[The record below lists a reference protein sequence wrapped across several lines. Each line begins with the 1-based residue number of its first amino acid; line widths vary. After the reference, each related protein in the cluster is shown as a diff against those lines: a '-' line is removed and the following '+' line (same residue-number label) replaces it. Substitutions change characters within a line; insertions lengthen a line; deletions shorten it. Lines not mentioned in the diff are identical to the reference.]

1 MAREKPRTTRRLGR
15 RPGSR
20 GGAAAAPPPRLRI
33 TIMDYDEA
41 HLEERQVAS
50 VEECYAYK
58 DSPTVTWINID
69 GLRDVEAIEKLGTRF
84 GLHPLILEDIL
95 NTSERPKIEDYGDY
109 LFCVLKVFCANGG
122 SADAQACGSP
132 ILQASIVL
140 GSNFVISFG
149 ERETP
154 IFEPVRERL
163 RKAKGVGRLRKSGA
177 DYLAYALI
185 DAIVDSYFEILEQLG
200 EEVEDLED
208 DLIAEPRR
216 ELLQRIHG
224 LKRDMIGLRKSVWPL
239 REVVNAMERL
249 ETPLITLATD
259 VFLRDV
265 YDHTIQVIDNVE
277 TYRDILSGMLETYLS
292 SVSYRMNEVMKVL
305 TIIATIFIPL
315 TFIVGVYG
323 MNFRHMP
330 ELEWRS
336 GYFIVWGV
344 IVVVA
349 LAMLAFFKRKKWM

>member
-1 MAREKPRTTRRLGR
+1 MTRDKSRKPRLIER
-15 RPGSR
+15 RPEAR
-20 GGAAAAPPPRLRI
+20 GKTAAGPPPPLRI
-33 TIMDYDEA
+33 TIMDYDDA
-41 HLEERQVAS
+41 HLEERQVGS
-50 VEECYAYK
+50 VEECYPYK

-69 GLRDVEAIEKLGTRF
+69 GLRDAEAIDKLGARF

-109 LFCVLKVFCANGG
+109 LFCVLKVFCGNGG
-122 SADAQACGSP
+122 AADPSACGNRM
-132 ILQASIVL
+132 LQASLVL
-140 GSNFVISFG
+140 GPNFVISFG

-154 IFEPVRERL
+154 VFDPVRERL
-163 RKAKGVGRLRKSGA
+163 RKGKGRLRKLKA
-177 DYLAYALI
+177 DYLAYSLI
-185 DAIVDSYFEILEQLG
+185 DAIVDSYFIILEQLG

-208 DLIAEPRR
+208 DLIADPRR

-239 REVVNAMERL
+239 REVVNSMERL
-249 ETPLITLATD
+249 ETPLITPATD

-265 YDHTIQVIDNVE
+265 YDHTVQVIDNVE

-330 ELEWRS
+330 ELEWHA
-336 GYFIVWGV
+336 GYFVVWG
-344 IVVVA
+344 IILAVA
-349 LAMLAFFKRKKWM
+349 IGMLAFFKRKKWL

>member
-1 MAREKPRTTRRLGR
+1 MPRKKLRKTRFVDRLPDA
-15 RPGSR
+15 RPGE
-20 GGAAAAPPPRLRI
+20 APAPPPRARI

-41 HLEERQVAS
+41 HLEERQVGS
-50 VEECYAYK
+50 VEECYPYK

-69 GLRDVEAIEKLGTRF
+69 GLRDAEAIDKLGARF
-84 GLHPLILEDIL
+84 ALHPLILEDIL

-109 LFCVLKVFCANGG
+109 LFCVLRLFCGNGNH
-122 SADAQACGSP
+122 AAPEACGDRM
-132 ILQASIVL
+132 LQASIVL

-149 ERETP
+149 ERENP
-154 IFEPVRERL
+154 IFDSVRDRL
-163 RKAKGVGRLRKSGA
+163 RKGKGRLRKSGA

-185 DAIVDSYFEILEQLG
+185 DAIVDSYFVILEQLG
-200 EEVEDLED
+200 EEIEDLED
-208 DLIAEPRR
+208 DLIVEPRR
-216 ELLQRIHG
+216 EILQKIHG

-249 ETPLITLATD
+249 ETPLITPATD
-259 VFLRDV
+259 IFLRDV

-330 ELEWRS
+330 ELEWRP
-336 GYFIVWGV
+336 GYYAVWGV
-344 IVVVA
+344 ILVVA
-349 LAMLAFFKRKKWM
+349 LGMLAFFKKRKWL